1 MKQLVMTATFGALAL
16 LAACGSADNLCRT
29 KAQEFS
35 TALTQAR
42 QCNPAAPTPCVAY
55 GVAGLAGGGCYA
67 GVAPGSVAALDAL
80 VSDYLA
86 AGCPRTAYPCP
97 SPPAYTCQADTGG
110 VSQCM

>member
-1 MKQLVMTATFGALAL
+1 MKHLVMIAMIGTLAFL
-16 LAACGSADNLCRT
+16 EACGSTEPLCAT
-29 KAQEFS
+29 KTQEFS
-35 TALTQAR
+35 TALGQAR
-42 QCNPAAPTPCVAY
+42 QCNPAAATPCVAY

-97 SPPAYTCQADTGG
+97 SPPVFTCQAGAGG
-110 VSQCM
+110 VNQCM